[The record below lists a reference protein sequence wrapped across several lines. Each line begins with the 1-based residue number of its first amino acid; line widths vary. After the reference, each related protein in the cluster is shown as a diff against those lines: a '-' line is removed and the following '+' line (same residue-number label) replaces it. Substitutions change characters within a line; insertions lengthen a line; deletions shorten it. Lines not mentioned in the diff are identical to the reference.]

1 VIQPSCD
8 IRGFA
13 RPASIAML
21 FDALETGKIKIGDT
35 MLDSPNER
43 EIARQERMKREG

>member
-1 VIQPSCD
+1 MPEGEI
-8 IRGFA
+8 
-13 RPASIAML
+13 
-21 FDALETGKIKIGDT
+21 EIGDT